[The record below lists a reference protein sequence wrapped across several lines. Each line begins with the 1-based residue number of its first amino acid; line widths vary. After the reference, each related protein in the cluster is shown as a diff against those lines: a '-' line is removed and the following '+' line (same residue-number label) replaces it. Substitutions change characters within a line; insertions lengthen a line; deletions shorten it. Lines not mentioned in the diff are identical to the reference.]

1 MIKIITK
8 DYCPYC
14 QLAKELISSLWFE
27 YEEIDVSNDSEKLV
41 EVVSISWMRTVPQ
54 IFAWE
59 IKTENLLWWYSDI
72 KALNDEGKLVERLKT
87 KE

>member
-1 MIKIITK
+1 M
-8 DYCPYC
+8 
-14 QLAKELISSLWFE
+14 
-27 YEEIDVSNDSEKLV
+27 
-41 EVVSISWMRTVPQ
+41 EVVNISWMRTVPQ
-54 IFAWE
+54 IFDWE